1 MAFGD
6 NNDNN
11 SRKYYEPT
19 VYSAYAMSNTDGVDP
34 SALNFQ
40 FSLGLLKITISPMLP
55 NAKPGDSELWDRKNG
70 ASIWL
75 THTKARMLAESIKE
89 MLNGKMDEINNES
102 VPSGNGGLITF
113 SNGKEL
119 GATSPCLMIRKQNPD
134 TGEVTSTYAY
144 QFKSDYHYTIRN
156 FDPATKEFEK
166 IFFPSL
172 EIEQFIT
179 LLETYYTSM
188 SGAQA
193 YGVLSG
199 AKVDIQ
205 KTNTKFRLI
214 MDKLGIEQPTE
225 YSKGGNG
232 YSNRSFF
239 SGNGNSDSSTS
250 GAMNPPSGDM
260 RRSSLDDIA
269 G

>member
-11 SRKYYEPT
+11 SRKFYEPT
-19 VYSAYAMSNTDGVDP
+19 VYSSYGMSNTDGVDP

-75 THTKARMLAESIKE
+75 THTKARMFADCIKE
-89 MLNGKMDEINNES
+89 MLNGKMDEINNYS
-102 VPSGNGGLITF
+102 VPSGNGGIITF

-119 GATSPCLMIRKQNPD
+119 GATSPCLMIRKQD
-134 TGEVTSTYAY
+134 TNTGDITSTYAY
-144 QFKSDYHYTIRN
+144 QFKSDYHYSIRN
-156 FDPATKEFEK
+156 FDPTTKDFEK
-166 IFFPSL
+166 MYFPNL
-172 EIEQFIT
+172 EIEQFVM
-179 LLETYYTSM
+179 LLEEYYRSM

-193 YGVLSG
+193 YSTLYS

-225 YSKGGNG
+225 YSKGNGGYNNKSYFAGN
-232 YSNRSFF
+232 
-239 SGNGNSDSSTS
+239 NGNSDGST
-250 GAMNPPSGDM
+250 NEM
-260 RRSSLDDIA
+260 RRSSIEDIA